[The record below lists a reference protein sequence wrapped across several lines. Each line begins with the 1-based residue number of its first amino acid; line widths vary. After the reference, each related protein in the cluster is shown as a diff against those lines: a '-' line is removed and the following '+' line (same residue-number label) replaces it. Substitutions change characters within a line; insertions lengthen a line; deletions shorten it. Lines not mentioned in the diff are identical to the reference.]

1 MDTDLASRRDHP
13 DSHWQYLDYQ
23 EFKAL
28 NIEKKIFI
36 GETQLS
42 SAGSSEAFWPLGA
55 DYPKI

>member
-28 NIEKKIFI
+28 NIEKKILI
-36 GETQLS
+36 RVNTMS
-42 SAGSSEAFWPLGA
+42 N
-55 DYPKI
+55 I